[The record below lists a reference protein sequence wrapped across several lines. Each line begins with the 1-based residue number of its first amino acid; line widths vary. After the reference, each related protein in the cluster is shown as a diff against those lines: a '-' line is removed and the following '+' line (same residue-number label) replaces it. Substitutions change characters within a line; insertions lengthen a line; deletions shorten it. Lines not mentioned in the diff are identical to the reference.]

1 DELPPPAL
9 VAARLGGRV
18 RRPRADLEIL
28 RARRPRRLPLL
39 FLRRRHLD
47 PVKFELIA
55 TDGAARAGR
64 LTTANGVV
72 ETPIFMPVGTHAAVK
87 ALAPDDLRA
96 AGAQIV
102 LANTYHLYLRP
113 GHDLIRELGGLHRF
127 MGWDRAILTD
137 SGGFQVFSLSKLR
150 KITDAGVEFRSPVDG
165 STHFLSPEIAV
176 EVPQALGA
184 DIIHPL
190 DECLAYPVSRADA
203 ERSLALT
210 LRWAARS
217 KAAQVG
223 ARATSQAMFGIVQG
237 GAEADL
243 RRQAARATVE
253 LGFDGY
259 AIGGMAGGGAEAGRA
274 EPTELVASLL
284 PPGQP
289 RYLMGVGK
297 PDDLVQSVAR
307 GVDMFDCVLPTRNAR
322 NGQAFTADG
331 PVTLKQA
338 RYIRDS
344 APLDAA
350 CDCYT
355 CRGFSRAYLRHLFM
369 AGGLLAYR
377 LLTLHNVTFFLRLAR
392 EMRAA
397 IVAGAFG
404 RFQAQ
409 FVARYPVAVTPEE
422 PGDTPRLSAAD

>member
-1 DELPPPAL
+1 
-9 VAARLGGRV
+9 
-18 RRPRADLEIL
+18 
-28 RARRPRRLPLL
+28 
-39 FLRRRHLD
+39 
-47 PVKFELIA
+47 VKFELLA

-64 LTTANGVV
+64 LTTAHGGV
-72 ETPIFMPVGTHAAVK
+72 ETPIFMPVGTHGAVK
-87 ALAPDDLRA
+87 ALGPDDLAA

-102 LANTYHLYLRP
+102 LANTYHLFLRP
-113 GHDLIRELGGLHRF
+113 GHDLVRELGGLHRF
-127 MGWDRAILTD
+127 MGWDRPILTD

-150 KITDAGVEFRSPVDG
+150 KITEAGVEFRSPVDG

-176 EVPQALGA
+176 EVQQALGA

-190 DECLAYPVSRADA
+190 DECLAYPVTRLDG
-203 ERSLALT
+203 ERSLELT

-217 KAAQVG
+217 KAAHAGPAG
-223 ARATSQAMFGIVQG
+223 AGQALFGIVQG
-237 GAEADL
+237 GADAEL
-243 RRQAARATVE
+243 RTRAVRAMVE

-259 AIGGMAGGGAEAGRA
+259 AIGGMAVG
-274 EPTELVASLL
+274 EPKPAMYDLTELVASLL
-284 PPGQP
+284 PANQP

-297 PDDLVQSVAR
+297 PEDLVESVAR

-338 RYIRDS
+338 RYTKDR
-344 APLDAA
+344 AALDPE
-350 CDCYT
+350 CVCYA

-369 AGGLLAYR
+369 AGELLAYR
-377 LLTLHNVTFFLRLAR
+377 LLTLHNITFFLRLMR

-404 RFQAQ
+404 PFQTRF
-409 FVARYPVAVTPEE
+409 FARYAVSSVDVST
-422 PGDTPRLSAAD
+422 DSQ

>member
-1 DELPPPAL
+1 
-9 VAARLGGRV
+9 
-18 RRPRADLEIL
+18 
-28 RARRPRRLPLL
+28 
-39 FLRRRHLD
+39 
-47 PVKFELIA
+47 VKFELLA

-64 LTTANGVV
+64 LTTAHGGV

-87 ALAPDDLRA
+87 ALGPDDLAA

-102 LANTYHLYLRP
+102 LANTYHLFLRP
-113 GHDLIRELGGLHRF
+113 GHDLVRELGGLHRF
-127 MGWDRAILTD
+127 MGWDRPILTD

-150 KITDAGVEFRSPVDG
+150 KITEAGVEFRSPVDG

-176 EVPQALGA
+176 EVQQALGA

-190 DECLAYPVSRADA
+190 DECLAYPVTRLDG
-203 ERSLALT
+203 ERSLELT

-217 KAAQVG
+217 KAAHAGPAG
-223 ARATSQAMFGIVQG
+223 AGQALFGIVQG
-237 GAEADL
+237 GADAEL
-243 RRQAARATVE
+243 RTRAVRAMVE

-259 AIGGMAGGGAEAGRA
+259 AIGGMAVG
-274 EPTELVASLL
+274 EPKPAMYDLTELVASLL
-284 PPGQP
+284 PANQP

-297 PDDLVQSVAR
+297 PEDLVESVAR

-338 RYIRDS
+338 RYAKDG
-344 APLDAA
+344 AALDPE
-350 CDCYT
+350 CGCYA

-369 AGGLLAYR
+369 AGELLAYR
-377 LLTLHNVTFFLRLAR
+377 LLTLHNITFFLRLMR

-404 RFQAQ
+404 PFQTRF
-409 FVARYPVAVTPEE
+409 FARYAVSSVDVSTDSP
-422 PGDTPRLSAAD
+422 